1 MRKIDKQAVNDNEN
15 LPTGWKKVK
24 LVEISK
30 RIFSGATPLRANTN
44 FWNPAEIP
52 WLTNEE
58 VEDGKIN
65 YVDETKEKVS
75 KIVLKRTNLSLIP
88 SNSVILSLTA
98 SVGKIAINMIPLTT
112 NQQFNSFVLDNQK
125 VIPKFLAFY
134 LLFVKDEIISLGGL
148 TTFNFISKDKIA
160 DFEVSLPPLPEQEKI
175 AEILETVDNAIEK
188 TDKIIEK
195 YKRMKQGLMQE
206 LLTKGIDNNWQIRS
220 EKTHKFKDSPLGR
233 IPADWKVGSVTDFA
247 ELNPKVEINP
257 DNIYP
262 FIEMD
267 AVPIMGKDY
276 AYLTYRRG
284 KEAGSK
290 FRGGDI
296 LLARITPS
304 AENGKALLVP
314 TNIDIGIGSTE
325 FTVFRAKQQV
335 SNNFLFYLLISAKVR
350 PIAIALMEGTSGR
363 QRIPNY
369 VFQKI
374 IKVILPPLPEQ
385 ERIASVL
392 SRVDAVIEKETAYR
406 DKLSHIK
413 QGLMEDLLTG
423 KVRVTALLENSNNQ
437 YQKENLI
444 K

>member
-206 LLTKGIDNNWQIRS
+206 LLTKGIDSNWQIRS

-233 IPADWKVGSVTDFA
+233 IPADWEVKKLGEIADIFDNKRIPLEAEYRATIKGNIPYCGATGIIDFINNYIFDGEYVLIA
-247 ELNPKVEINP
+247 E
-257 DNIYP
+257 DG
-262 FIEMD
+262 
-267 AVPIMGKDY
+267 GKFGRFEET
-276 AYLTYRRG
+276 AYTMSGKFWVNNHAHITKG
-284 KEAGSK
+284 KENILSNK
-290 FRGGDI
+290 FLMYFINYQDI
-296 LLARITPS
+296 NNYIS
-304 AENGKALLVP
+304 
-314 TNIDIGIGSTE
+314 GSTRE
-325 FTVFRAKQQV
+325 KLNQQLLRSIVF
-335 SNNFLFYLLISAKVR
+335 S
-350 PIAIALMEGTSGR
+350 
-363 QRIPNY
+363 
-369 VFQKI
+369 
-374 IKVILPPLPEQ
+374 LPPLPEQ

-423 KVRVTALLENSNNQ
+423 KVRVTALLENENNQ
-437 YQKENLI
+437 YQKEAL
-444 K
+444 

>member
-206 LLTKGIDNNWQIRS
+206 LLTKGIDSNWQIRS
-220 EKTHKFKDSPLGR
+220 EKTHQFKDSPLGR
-233 IPADWKVGSVTDFA
+233 IPADWEVKKLGEIADIFDNKRIPLEAEYRATIKGNIPYCGATGIIDFINNYIFDGEYVLIA
-247 ELNPKVEINP
+247 E
-257 DNIYP
+257 DG
-262 FIEMD
+262 
-267 AVPIMGKDY
+267 GKFGRFEET
-276 AYLTYRRG
+276 AYTMSGKFWVNNHAHITKG
-284 KEAGSK
+284 KENILSNK
-290 FRGGDI
+290 FLMYFINYQDI
-296 LLARITPS
+296 NNYIS
-304 AENGKALLVP
+304 
-314 TNIDIGIGSTE
+314 GSTRE
-325 FTVFRAKQQV
+325 KLNQQLLRSIVF
-335 SNNFLFYLLISAKVR
+335 S
-350 PIAIALMEGTSGR
+350 
-363 QRIPNY
+363 
-369 VFQKI
+369 
-374 IKVILPPLPEQ
+374 LPPLPEQ

-423 KVRVTALLENSNNQ
+423 KVRVTALLENENNQ
-437 YQKENLI
+437 YQKEAL
-444 K
+444 